1 VSPLLHIDTDQV
13 SAISAQIE
21 SFLAQLEEASGLL
34 SVDVSK
40 IAWASAGRDQYV
52 TDFQNLILRLTLMIE
67 QGHSLS
73 DRLFKLTEAW
83 ERVAALFEGAAYYN
97 ATTYL
102 ATPQEAGFS
111 VGGGW
116 NFTTVIPIPISYDFV
131 WRDWLGAIPTWVQKK
146 VAPLFER
153 NIVNPLPYILWE
165 TTKKPA
171 ISFGDLMNNMKPGDI
186 IYEVPH
192 ELQGNIWRGYG
203 CAPTSASMITE
214 YFHNLNTAHKRVSPE
229 IMASMVS
236 SGQPQGIPIPDMT
249 DELQQLGYSMIQK
262 NNATMDDLTNALQS
276 GPVLVNVFTGKFH
289 HAVVVSGIK
298 TDGSLVL
305 NDPLEKADVIFSGSE
320 FLREWDAGGNYLYVI
335 RPE

>member
-1 VSPLLHIDTDQV
+1 
-13 SAISAQIE
+13 
-21 SFLAQLEEASGLL
+21 
-34 SVDVSK
+34 
-40 IAWASAGRDQYV
+40 
-52 TDFQNLILRLTLMIE
+52 
-67 QGHSLS
+67 
-73 DRLFKLTEAW
+73 
-83 ERVAALFEGAAYYN
+83 
-97 ATTYL
+97 
-102 ATPQEAGFS
+102 
-111 VGGGW
+111 
-116 NFTTVIPIPISYDFV
+116 
-131 WRDWLGAIPTWVQKK
+131 
-146 VAPLFER
+146 
-153 NIVNPLPYILWE
+153 
-165 TTKKPA
+165 
-171 ISFGDLMNNMKPGDI
+171 
-186 IYEVPH
+186 
-192 ELQGNIWRGYG
+192 
-203 CAPTSASMITE
+203 MITE